1 MSGWIKLHRQIQGH
15 WLWLSEKP
23 FDKRSAWIDILLMV
37 NHEDKKI
44 LLGNELIEVKRGSRV
59 TSIRQLCDR
68 WGWSNTKVKNFLN
81 LLEKDDMLVV
91 KSDSKKT
98 TLTVVNYSGYQDW
111 NDAEND
117 TKTTVTFSGSQ
128 KNVKKNDTKTTAITP
143 GNTGVCQAG
152 SNNKRRRNDAKA
164 TRKHTNNN
172 DNNDNKYIDDDE
184 ESDEKNPYVFYEN
197 NFGTLSSFVAERI
210 KALEEDIGSEMV
222 IEAMK
227 IAQLNR
233 ATSFK
238 YVEAVA
244 KNWLAKNIR
253 TPEDIKAI
261 EEEKQR
267 PKPSKNQDQ
276 PLDIDYEAAKKS
288 KYGW

>member
-81 LLEKDDMLVV
+81 LLEKDGMLVV

-197 NFGTLSSFVAERI
+197 NFGTISSFIAERI
-210 KALEEDIGSEMV
+210 EALEDDIGPEMV
-222 IEAMK
+222 VEAMK
-227 IAQLNR
+227 KAVLNR
-233 ATSFK
+233 AK
-238 YVEAVA
+238 GLGYVEAII
-244 KNWLAKNIR
+244 KDWLAKNIK
-253 TPEDIKAI
+253 TPEDLKAY
-261 EEEKQR
+261 ETEKQ
-267 PKPSKNQDQ
+267 KPRATKQDQ
-276 PLDIDYEAAKKS
+276 PLNIDYEASKNS